1 MPFLWAS
8 DDLHGGV
15 AWMARGIV
23 WNLHIR
29 RNSSEM
35 AYFGLF
41 RVAKEQMPASVLPL
55 SAGHGKNKQIHC
67 LYDTVL

>member
-1 MPFLWAS
+1 
-8 DDLHGGV
+8 
-15 AWMARGIV
+15 MARGIA

-41 RVAKEQMPASVLPL
+41 RVAKEQMPASILPL